1 MPRYLFVCVRAC
13 VCMAMNRR
21 EWAENEKRDG
31 NKWANKMESGMGDR
45 KRREWKS
52 VWSDQTWC
60 LPTFYYYFI
69 NREISSLSTYTILT
83 MDGQAHTHTHSRQ
96 LSNFSWTINTYCVN
110 ATSILRFVS
119 WVFESTKHT
128 HTHTYSNTIQ
138 RTHIHAR
145 TYKQNCTEK
154 LESNTRNTYCTYRH
168 SYTRV
173 RTGIYART
181 STHTKRWKKRNHARV
196 AAAARATASGA
207 STRNNNNKNHNDC
220 ETERWLQAHFTALC
234 GLWHHRYIG
243 TSLAYH
249 SMLCLRSCCFA
260 FAICVCVSVLCT
272 CVLCVVPRACV
283 LLLSLYHFIAIGSTW
298 NGLVILLAGRLSERY
313 VHTMTFHLF

>member
-1 MPRYLFVCVRAC
+1 MRESGCMKMWWLTNKSWKPPSKIGQNNANSHDSKAEKNIVCRDIYLYVCVRAC

-128 HTHTYSNTIQ
+128 HTHIQQYNTTHTHT
-138 RTHIHAR
+138 RTHV
-145 TYKQNCTEK
+145 QTE
-154 LESNTRNTYCTYRH
+154 LHRE
-168 SYTRV
+168 
-173 RTGIYART
+173 TGIKYSQYLLYIQTLIHT
-181 STHTKRWKKRNHARV
+181 STH
-196 AAAARATASGA
+196 
-207 STRNNNNKNHNDC
+207 
-220 ETERWLQAHFTALC
+220 
-234 GLWHHRYIG
+234 RYIRTHEHTYKEVEKG
-243 TSLAYH
+243 KSCPC
-249 SMLCLRSCCFA
+249 SSSSKSNSIRSQ
-260 FAICVCVSVLCT
+260 
-272 CVLCVVPRACV
+272 
-283 LLLSLYHFIAIGSTW
+283 HQKQ
-298 NGLVILLAGRLSERY
+298 
-313 VHTMTFHLF
+313 